1 MDSPTTPDHEIM
13 DDAARSVVVAV
24 NPTSG
29 ATNSDVIVN
38 QLVQRLTEVG
48 LEPETISDIQEI
60 PRRASELRAE
70 NRLRAVVAAGG
81 DGTVSMLANNLDRGT
96 PIAVLPLGTENLMA
110 KFLELTPSVEKVTEI
125 IMTGRTVQ
133 LDAGRANG
141 QLFLVVASC
150 GFDADVVTR
159 LHASRTGHIRHWSYA
174 IPVLAAIRRYKYP
187 KLRIFVDDESV
198 KLTTR
203 WAFVFNVPRYAMNL
217 PIASDARATDGLLD
231 LCTFGV
237 RSLAEGIATLGA
249 ILLRRHRNLS
259 QTKAMRFKNLRMESD
274 QPVPYQLDG
283 DPGGVLPLEITV
295 DPGCLTMLVSE
306 SWPT

>member
-1 MDSPTTPDHEIM
+1 MDER
-13 DDAARSVVVAV
+13 ARSVVVAV

-29 ATNSDVIVN
+29 ASDSAAIVE
-38 QLVQRLTEVG
+38 QLVRRLKDAG
-48 LEPETISDIQEI
+48 LEPEPISDIAEI
-60 PRRASELRAE
+60 HRRSSELRAA

-81 DGTVSMLANNLDRGT
+81 DGTVSMLANQLERGT

-110 KFLELTPSVEKVTEI
+110 KFLGVTQSVEEVTDI
-125 IMTGRTVQ
+125 IVAGRTVQ

-159 LHASRTGHIRHWSYA
+159 LHAARKGHIRHWSYA
-174 IPVLAAIRRYKYP
+174 IPVLAAIRRYRYP
-187 KLRIFVDDESV
+187 KLRVSVDDGSV

-217 PIASDARATDGLLD
+217 PIASDAQANDGLLD

-237 RSLAEGIATLGA
+237 RSLAQGIATLGA
-249 ILLRRHRNLS
+249 VLLRRHRYLS
-259 QTKAMRFKNLRMESD
+259 ETKAMRFKNLRMESD